1 MMKTMKL
8 IMLAT
13 ATIMSLSIAKAA
25 DKYSDDPKYME
36 LRDSMRY
43 AFNDADSVR
52 FFPALYRLEE
62 YLLGKGD
69 MHAYYTQRCN
79 EIVFLMNQQHIYEAY
94 MLAYKLSSEL
104 RKKGLDKEMYM
115 AYNML
120 GHINRYCGNE
130 ATAKENFKHV
140 LELMEKYGYWESM
153 PPIYMNIVNVE
164 LDDDPEEATKLL
176 DKAKEIAEKYTPD
189 RVFDIET
196 RKTLSYY
203 NRGDIPLFLKRYE
216 DYKKGIKEGMST
228 VHGRNMEIYYLAA
241 TGKTDEAV
249 KLAKEELGDEKYE
262 TIAVIYENAKR
273 WEEACQALHKQ
284 NAIEDS
290 ITNVVLINSMHGI
303 REQLSLFEAQQK
315 EVRTRT
321 ISFSIGMVL
330 LVLLAAALMYIVN
343 SRRRHLKQL
352 QIAYDHAL
360 ESDRMKTAFIQNVS
374 HEIRTPLNIISGFS
388 QILANPGMAND
399 NRERQHMAE
408 MMQKSTLQIT
418 SLIDEVLELSLTDA
432 TNVAA
437 KDDSICI
444 NELLNELMR
453 DNVGRLHEGTEL
465 NIDSQLNDSFTILSN
480 RTLLKRAIN
489 TLIDNAIKN
498 TLHGAITLIAKA
510 KEESVLIAVQDTGN
524 GIPKEEA
531 YRIFDRFVKLDSFK
545 EGLGLGLPLCR
556 AIVERLGGTVRFD
569 TDYGPGARFIIELTI
584 DNKNK

>member
-1 MMKTMKL
+1 MKL

-25 DKYSDDPKYME
+25 DNYSDDLKYIE

-120 GHINRYCGNE
+120 GHINRYCGNK

-203 NRGDIPLFLKRYE
+203 NRGDIPQFLKRYE

-303 REQLSLFEAQQK
+303 REQLSLFEAQQQ
-315 EVRTRT
+315 EARTRT
-321 ISFSIGMVL
+321 IGFSIGMVL
-330 LVLLAAALMYIVN
+330 LVLLAAALTYIVN

-374 HEIRTPLNIISGFS
+374 HEIRTPLNIITGFAQVIS
-388 QILANPGMAND
+388 
-399 NRERQHMAE
+399 NREYD
-408 MMQKSTLQIT
+408 IT
-418 SLIDEVLELSLTDA
+418 EEDRNRMLSDISHNTNEITNFVNELLELSESESQSHYSKTDDVDIAALCHSVIAESESENPAQLQLLVESTLPDGFTLKSNAAAIHKILTRLMSNA
-432 TNVAA
+432 LKFTEQGSVTI
-437 KDDSICI
+437 KLGIQ
-444 NELLNELMR
+444 NEALRIEI
-453 DNVGRLHEGTEL
+453 E
-465 NIDSQLNDSFTILSN
+465 
-480 RTLLKRAIN
+480 
-489 TLIDNAIKN
+489 
-498 TLHGAITLIAKA
+498 
-510 KEESVLIAVQDTGN
+510 DTGI
-524 GIPKEEA
+524 GILPEHQEK
-531 YRIFDRFVKLDSFK
+531 IFERFYKVDTFK
-545 EGLGLGLPLCR
+545 QGIGLGLTVARRTAVLLD
-556 AIVERLGGTVRFD
+556 GTLTLD
-569 TDYGPGARFIIELTI
+569 SSYTTGARFVLTLPT
-584 DNKNK
+584 K

>member
-13 ATIMSLSIAKAA
+13 AIIMSLSIAKAA

-62 YLLGKGD
+62 YLLSKGD

-203 NRGDIPLFLKRYE
+203 NRGDIPQFLKRYE

-228 VHGRNMEIYYLAA
+228 VHGRNMEI
-241 TGKTDEAV
+241 
-249 KLAKEELGDEKYE
+249 
-262 TIAVIYENAKR
+262 
-273 WEEACQALHKQ
+273 
-284 NAIEDS
+284 
-290 ITNVVLINSMHGI
+290 
-303 REQLSLFEAQQK
+303 
-315 EVRTRT
+315 
-321 ISFSIGMVL
+321 
-330 LVLLAAALMYIVN
+330 
-343 SRRRHLKQL
+343 
-352 QIAYDHAL
+352 
-360 ESDRMKTAFIQNVS
+360 
-374 HEIRTPLNIISGFS
+374 
-388 QILANPGMAND
+388 
-399 NRERQHMAE
+399 
-408 MMQKSTLQIT
+408 
-418 SLIDEVLELSLTDA
+418 
-432 TNVAA
+432 
-437 KDDSICI
+437 
-444 NELLNELMR
+444 
-453 DNVGRLHEGTEL
+453 
-465 NIDSQLNDSFTILSN
+465 
-480 RTLLKRAIN
+480 
-489 TLIDNAIKN
+489 
-498 TLHGAITLIAKA
+498 
-510 KEESVLIAVQDTGN
+510 
-524 GIPKEEA
+524 
-531 YRIFDRFVKLDSFK
+531 
-545 EGLGLGLPLCR
+545 
-556 AIVERLGGTVRFD
+556 
-569 TDYGPGARFIIELTI
+569 
-584 DNKNK
+584 